1 MDSRGFVWILHL
13 TPKASYMYMYIMCRV
28 SQKSVNSLTKV
39 SGSRINK
46 IRSSEWH
53 ATSSLV
59 AHIKQVSSSVWRFK
73 DNILEEVARLLK
85 TGSQT
90 GFISLFGK
98 FNPQENY
105 KSINHQTQYIRTFT
119 CCQNSTFSFKL
130 WVIHHNT
137 CGKLPHSILP
147 MLSYPLQ

>member
-1 MDSRGFVWILHL
+1 M
-13 TPKASYMYMYIMCRV
+13 
-28 SQKSVNSLTKV
+28 NSLTKV

-90 GFISLFGK
+90 GFISMFGK

-105 KSINHQTQYIRTFT
+105 KSINHQT
-119 CCQNSTFSFKL
+119 
-130 WVIHHNT
+130 
-137 CGKLPHSILP
+137 
-147 MLSYPLQ
+147 